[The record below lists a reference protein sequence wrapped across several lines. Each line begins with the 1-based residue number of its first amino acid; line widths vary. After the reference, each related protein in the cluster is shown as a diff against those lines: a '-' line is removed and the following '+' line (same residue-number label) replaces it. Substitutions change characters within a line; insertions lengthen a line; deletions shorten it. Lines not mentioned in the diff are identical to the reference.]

1 MLFFFVKNVKK
12 KEKKGKMKK
21 EEAMHTKERGNL
33 LLIAKESNT
42 RHQERHPSHEKK
54 NGYKKTYKNKISLA
68 ARIC

>member
-1 MLFFFVKNVKK
+1 
-12 KEKKGKMKK
+12 MKK

-54 NGYKKTYKNKISLA
+54 MDIRKHIKIK
-68 ARIC
+68 

>member
-54 NGYKKTYKNKISLA
+54 MDIRKHIKIK
-68 ARIC
+68 